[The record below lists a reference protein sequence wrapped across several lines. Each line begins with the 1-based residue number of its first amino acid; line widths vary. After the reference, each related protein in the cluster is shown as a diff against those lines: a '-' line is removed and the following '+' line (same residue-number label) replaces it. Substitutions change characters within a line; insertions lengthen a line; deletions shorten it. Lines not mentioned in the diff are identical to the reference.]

1 MTTRSA
7 GICEQEIERLK
18 VDHVEGTCIFP
29 GVVISYHHMKQSELH
44 RGNIKDQLCG

>member
-18 VDHVEGTCIFP
+18 VDHVEGTQP
-29 GVVISYHHMKQSELH
+29 GLCDLINRQ
-44 RGNIKDQLCG
+44 IKTNHQPD